1 MAAFKAPGA
10 AGRVLEIR
18 NYINEFAVRGSGKNF
33 IQFFRNQA
41 AVIGRNFY
49 KFRLVSI
56 ESVQCAEVG
65 RTFAQNN
72 IAGVKEQFACKI
84 KALLAAGGN
93 KNIVRVNF
101 GMVFIFHAFGNFSAQ
116 GRAAFGS
123 CVLQQL
129 TAFFFYQVMGNFG
142 NFFNREQFRCGQAAC
157 KRDNIRLCG
166 KF

>member
-56 ESVQCAEVG
+56 ESVQRAEVG
-65 RTFAQNN
+65 RAFAQNN
-72 IAGVKEQFACKI
+72 VTGVKEQF
-84 KALLAAGGN
+84 
-93 KNIVRVNF
+93 
-101 GMVFIFHAFGNFSAQ
+101 
-116 GRAAFGS
+116 
-123 CVLQQL
+123 
-129 TAFFFYQVMGNFG
+129 
-142 NFFNREQFRCGQAAC
+142 E
-157 KRDNIRLCG
+157 
-166 KF
+166 